1 MKNAGALGGFADAAA
16 PAGLRTDTT
25 ARYPRSWLGNT
36 ARAEPTR
43 CLDRTSMKRLLAEQ
57 RYLERG
63 VQFGAQPLGRRAF
76 PYAQLLR
83 KRRCVG
89 VAGALGGPS

>member
-1 MKNAGALGGFADAAA
+1 MNAGALGGFADAAA
-16 PAGLRTDTT
+16 TAGLRTDTT
-25 ARYPRSWLGNT
+25 GRYPRSWLGNN
-36 ARAEPTR
+36 AQDEPTGGI
-43 CLDRTSMKRLLAEQ
+43 DRASMKRLLAEQ

-83 KRRCVG
+83 KRRCPG
-89 VAGALGGPS
+89 AAGALGGPS

>member
-1 MKNAGALGGFADAAA
+1 
-16 PAGLRTDTT
+16 
-25 ARYPRSWLGNT
+25 
-36 ARAEPTR
+36 
-43 CLDRTSMKRLLAEQ
+43 MKRLLAEQ